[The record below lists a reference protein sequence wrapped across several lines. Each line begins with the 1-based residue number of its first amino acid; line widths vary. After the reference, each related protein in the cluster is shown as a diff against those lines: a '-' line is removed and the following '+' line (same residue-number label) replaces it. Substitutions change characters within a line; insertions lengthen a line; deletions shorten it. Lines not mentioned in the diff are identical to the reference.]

1 MTDIP
6 PDDFLCPITR
16 MIMDDPVYSLHTG
29 LSYEKAAIEKW
40 LSREGKNYC
49 PVTYVSLFRL
59 FVLVFD
65 LCVFV
70 WWVVLRISCL
80 LLRVPS

>member
-49 PVTYVSLFRL
+49 PVTYVSLF
-59 FVLVFD
+59 
-65 LCVFV
+65 
-70 WWVVLRISCL
+70 
-80 LLRVPS
+80 